1 MSGHVCFVKPAT
13 QTAIK
18 LRRNE
23 DYLKQID
30 SAHHQGTSVLDQH
43 GIDMATLIVKYNA

>member
-13 QTAIK
+13 QTPIK

-30 SAHHQGTSVLDQH
+30 SAHHQGTSVLDQY
-43 GIDMATLIVKYNA
+43 GVDIENLIVKHNA